1 MGRSTTAQ
9 VKGENSQLTVSQH
22 DTDAPILPVA
32 QLEKLNSFYPD
43 AVPWVINE
51 ATLEGKF
58 RRAETSRINT
68 FVFIE
73 RIVGV
78 VAGLTIAVLALYFS
92 YSLAMAGHDGVAA
105 IIGGTTVVALVGAFI
120 YGKKKVAKDASGD

>member
-9 VKGENSQLTVSQH
+9 LKDKDRHLTVSQH
-22 DTDAPILPVA
+22 DTDAPVLPVA
-32 QLEKLNSFYPD
+32 QLERLNQFYPE

-51 ATLEGKF
+51 ASIEGQF
-58 RRAETSRINT
+58 RRSETRRINT

-73 RIVGV
+73 RLAGII
-78 VAGLTIAVLALYFS
+78 AGLTVAIVSLTVAYQ
-92 YSLAMAGHDGVAA
+92 LAMAGREGVAA

-120 YGKKKVAKDASGD
+120 YGRKKSKE

>member
-9 VKGENSQLTVSQH
+9 LKNQNSHLTVSQH

-32 QLEKLNSFYPD
+32 QLERLHQFYPD
-43 AVPWVINE
+43 GVPWVISE

-58 RRAETSRINT
+58 RRKEITRVNT
-68 FVFIE
+68 FVFVE
-73 RIVGV
+73 RVLGIF
-78 VAGLTIAVLALYFS
+78 AGLTIGATALIIS
-92 YSLAMAGHDGVAA
+92 YLLAMAGHDSVAA

-120 YGKKKVAKDASGD
+120 YGKKKVAAKDT